1 MQFAQNKMDDCLAI
15 CRDVA
20 ARANRSNS
28 GNWPFLMTKAY
39 YIISAIHRQAENFD
53 LSAEYMENSTE
64 VRQHS
69 LSLDSRSYTIE

>member
-1 MQFAQNKMDDCLAI
+1 MDDCLAI
-15 CRDVA
+15 CRDVD

-64 VRQHS
+64 VR
-69 LSLDSRSYTIE
+69 